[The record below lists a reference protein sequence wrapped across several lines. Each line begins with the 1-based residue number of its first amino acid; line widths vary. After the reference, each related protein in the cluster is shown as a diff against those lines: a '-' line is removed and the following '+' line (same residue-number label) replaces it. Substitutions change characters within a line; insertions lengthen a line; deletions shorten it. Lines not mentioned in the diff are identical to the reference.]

1 MYNTKYICTYNNEDI
16 FNENDKITESDKDFV
31 RDAIYRQDIL
41 NIFQLEEFEID
52 NINDNLKELYGKIKD
67 NKEID
72 ILLKKFAAIYLS
84 EDPEFG
90 LLLLF
95 SFDFLHL
102 FHPFISEYLENRDIS
117 EEKYNKLIN
126 LLI

>member
-16 FNENDKITESDKDFV
+16 FNVNDKITESDKDFV

-52 NINDNLKELYGKIKD
+52 NINDNLKELYKKIED

>member
-1 MYNTKYICTYNNEDI
+1 MYNTKYICCYNNEDI
-16 FNENDKITESDKDFV
+16 FNEDDKITETDKDFV
-31 RDAIYRQDIL
+31 RDAVYRQDIL
-41 NIFQLEEFEID
+41 NIFQLDEFEID
-52 NINDNLKELYGKIKD
+52 NINDNLKELYEKIKD
-67 NKEID
+67 NERIN
-72 ILLKKFAAIYLS
+72 ILLKKFSGIYLS

-95 SFDFLHL
+95 SFDFLYL
-102 FHPFISEYLENRDIS
+102 FHPFISEYLENKNIS